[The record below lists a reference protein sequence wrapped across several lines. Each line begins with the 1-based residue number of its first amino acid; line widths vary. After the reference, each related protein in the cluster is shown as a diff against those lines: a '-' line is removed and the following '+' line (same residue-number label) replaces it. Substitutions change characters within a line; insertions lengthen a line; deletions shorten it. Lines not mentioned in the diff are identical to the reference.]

1 MKANTIPTGHCLP
14 EGFIICED
22 RDAVLTSAESRY
34 MTIRSAFFFLLLI
47 VPAAPA
53 VAHHSFSAEYD
64 RAKPVTLNGTV
75 TKVEWINPHA
85 RFHCDV
91 KDNSGK
97 IVDWEIELTS
107 PAGLMRRGWTR
118 NSLKVGEIVTVIGF
132 SAKDGSN
139 LANATTVTLSDGKKV
154 FAGSSADENP

>member
-1 MKANTIPTGHCLP
+1 
-14 EGFIICED
+14 
-22 RDAVLTSAESRY
+22 
-34 MTIRSAFFFLLLI
+34 LI
-47 VPAAPA
+47 ALAAPA

-107 PAGLMRRGWTR
+107 PAGLLRRGWTR